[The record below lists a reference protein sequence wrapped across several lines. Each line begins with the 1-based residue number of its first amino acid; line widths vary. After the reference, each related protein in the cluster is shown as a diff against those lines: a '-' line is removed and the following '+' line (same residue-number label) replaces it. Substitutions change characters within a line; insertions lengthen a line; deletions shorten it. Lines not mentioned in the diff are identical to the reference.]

1 MISAI
6 VAVDNNWGIGFNG
19 DLLEHIPEDLKYF
32 KQLTTG
38 NTVIMG
44 RKTFESLPIKPLP
57 NRVNIV
63 ITRDKNFKADGV
75 EVVHSIEDAIYLCS
89 EFFSDKKC
97 FIIGGGQIYQ
107 ECIDKGYVHE
117 MIVTHV
123 DDDSDGDTY
132 FPSNLDKNEWF
143 LSHIFQSMKSEKD
156 SHEFVIQIWHRF

>member
-1 MISAI
+1 MFSII
-6 VAVDNNWGIGFNG
+6 VCVNNKNVIGKDNQ
-19 DLLEHIPEDLKYF
+19 LLYKLPSDLKHF
-32 KQLTTG
+32 KKITT
-38 NTVIMG
+38 NNVVIMG

-117 MIVTHV
+117 IIVTHV

>member
-1 MISAI
+1 MFSII
-6 VAVDNNWGIGFNG
+6 VCVNNKNVIGKDNQ
-19 DLLEHIPEDLKYF
+19 LLYKLPSDLKHF
-32 KQLTTG
+32 KKLTT
-38 NTVIMG
+38 NNVVIMG

-132 FPSNLDKNEWF
+132 FPSNLDKNVWF